1 MRNAKGFSE
10 FEFLGLI
17 ASGLLIAGLLAH
29 FVFDQSI
36 QVERLKDLVQRDVVR
51 LNLET
56 KLLDIEV
63 MKKSVQALP
72 DTAENSP
79 IRACVLGEEGNGFC
93 KNKSDCCVS
102 RLRKSVP
109 IYQLGDG
116 RQIIAGSTT
125 QPACLD
131 RFGHPVSSECFAH
144 VTASLETVCA
154 EGENACRQASAV
166 LIRYQ
171 IQFLAAFLKSEPE
184 LSILERTISLIL
196 DKEK

>member
-17 ASGLLIAGLLAH
+17 ASGLLIAALLAH

-36 QVERLKDLVQRDVVR
+36 QVERLKALVQRDVVR

-63 MKKSVQALP
+63 MKKSIQAMP
-72 DTAENSP
+72 DTAENAP
-79 IRACVLGEEGNGFC
+79 FRACILGEDGNGFC
-93 KNKSDCCVS
+93 TNKSNCCVS

-109 IYQLGDG
+109 IYQLGDE

-131 RFGHPVSSECFAH
+131 QFGHPVATECFAS
-144 VTASLETVCA
+144 VTASLESVCA
-154 EGENACRQASAV
+154 TGQTACRQASAV

-171 IQFLAAFLKSEPE
+171 IQFMPAFLKSEPE
-184 LSILERTISLIL
+184 LSVLERTVSLIL
-196 DKEK
+196 EKK